1 MLLVICF
8 NWFIFYYLE
17 IKLVPAHFAF
27 CVLMLTNYERVKK
40 NMINKLSHIEI
51 IYLKNLILQLNFSF
65 LITKFLYCSN
75 IKKTLC

>member
-40 NMINKLSHIEI
+40 NMINKLSHIEN
-51 IYLKNLILQLNFSF
+51 NLS
-65 LITKFLYCSN
+65 
-75 IKKTLC
+75 

>member
-1 MLLVICF
+1 MLLIICF

-40 NMINKLSHIEI
+40 YDKEVKS
-51 IYLKNLILQLNFSF
+51 YRK
-65 LITKFLYCSN
+65 
-75 IKKTLC
+75 